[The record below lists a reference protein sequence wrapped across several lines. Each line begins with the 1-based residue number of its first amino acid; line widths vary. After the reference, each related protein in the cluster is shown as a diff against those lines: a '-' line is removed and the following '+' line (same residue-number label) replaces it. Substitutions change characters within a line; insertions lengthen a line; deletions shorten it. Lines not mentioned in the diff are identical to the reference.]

1 MAIQKAAERVRE
13 KARVLAA
20 HELEVAEDDLEW
32 TDGKFQVKGA
42 PDRAKTV
49 AELAFSAWTAHSLPE
64 GVDPI
69 LEASAVFDPPNW
81 TFPSG
86 THICVV
92 EVDPET
98 GSTRI
103 EQYVAVDD
111 CGTIINPMVVDGQ
124 VMGGV
129 AQGIAEALYEEAIYD
144 ENGTLLTGNMTT
156 YRIPSAAELP
166 GYTLDKTV
174 TPSSTNPMGVK
185 GIGETGTIAAPPAV
199 LNAVADALRFVG
211 VEFIDKPASAEKIW
225 RVVQSAQG
233 QAPPERTPEGGGTGA
248 ASMTPEEGRRD
259 GVIPAAFDY
268 EVAESADHAIS
279 LLGEHGEDAK
289 LLAGGHSLLP
299 LMRLRLAAPS
309 VLVDIGR
316 IGDLNYVRDG
326 GDHVAV
332 GALTTMEE
340 AHFSELL
347 ARDCPILAHTAGEVG
362 DPQVRHRGT
371 VGGTVAHSDPA
382 SDIPTVLLAL
392 DATLVVKGP
401 DGERTVPAADFWT
414 GIFES
419 ALGPQDLL
427 TEIRVP
433 KLAGAGWNYQKFHP
447 RAQDWAIV
455 GVAAVASNGG
465 VNVALTNMG
474 EKPLRASGVEQALAS
489 GSDPAAAAEQVLDGT
504 SPPNDALASSEY
516 RSALAKVLT
525 RRAIEGA
532 RSS

>member
-1 MAIQKAAERVRE
+1 M
-13 KARVLAA
+13 
-20 HELEVAEDDLEW
+20 
-32 TDGKFQVKGA
+32 
-42 PDRAKTV
+42 
-49 AELAFSAWTAHSLPE
+49 
-64 GVDPI
+64 
-69 LEASAVFDPPNW
+69 
-81 TFPSG
+81 
-86 THICVV
+86 
-92 EVDPET
+92 
-98 GSTRI
+98 
-103 EQYVAVDD
+103 
-111 CGTIINPMVVDGQ
+111 
-124 VMGGV
+124 
-129 AQGIAEALYEEAIYD
+129 
-144 ENGTLLTGNMTT
+144 
-156 YRIPSAAELP
+156 
-166 GYTLDKTV
+166 
-174 TPSSTNPMGVK
+174 
-185 GIGETGTIAAPPAV
+185 
-199 LNAVADALRFVG
+199 
-211 VEFIDKPASAEKIW
+211 
-225 RVVQSAQG
+225 
-233 QAPPERTPEGGGTGA
+233 
-248 ASMTPEEGRRD
+248 
-259 GVIPAAFDY
+259 
-268 EVAESADHAIS
+268 
-279 LLGEHGEDAK
+279 
-289 LLAGGHSLLP
+289 
-299 LMRLRLAAPS
+299 
-309 VLVDIGR
+309 LVDIGR

-347 ARDCPILAHTAGEVG
+347 LRDCPILAHTAGEVG

-474 EKPLRASGVEQALAS
+474 DKPLRASAVEQALAS
-489 GSDPAAAAEQVLDGT
+489 GSDAAAAAEQVLDGT

-516 RSALAKVLT
+516 RQALAKVLT

>member
-1 MAIQKAAERVRE
+1 
-13 KARVLAA
+13 
-20 HELEVAEDDLEW
+20 
-32 TDGKFQVKGA
+32 
-42 PDRAKTV
+42 
-49 AELAFSAWTAHSLPE
+49 
-64 GVDPI
+64 
-69 LEASAVFDPPNW
+69 
-81 TFPSG
+81 
-86 THICVV
+86 
-92 EVDPET
+92 
-98 GSTRI
+98 
-103 EQYVAVDD
+103 
-111 CGTIINPMVVDGQ
+111 
-124 VMGGV
+124 
-129 AQGIAEALYEEAIYD
+129 
-144 ENGTLLTGNMTT
+144 
-156 YRIPSAAELP
+156 
-166 GYTLDKTV
+166 
-174 TPSSTNPMGVK
+174 
-185 GIGETGTIAAPPAV
+185 
-199 LNAVADALRFVG
+199 
-211 VEFIDKPASAEKIW
+211 
-225 RVVQSAQG
+225 
-233 QAPPERTPEGGGTGA
+233 
-248 ASMTPEEGRRD
+248 
-259 GVIPAAFDY
+259 VIPAAFDY

-299 LMRLRLAAPS
+299 LMRVRLAAPTM
-309 VLVDIGR
+309 LVDIGR

-332 GALTTMEE
+332 GALTTMED

-347 ARDCPILAHTAGEVG
+347 ARECPILAHTSGEVG

-401 DGERTVPAADFWT
+401 DGERTVAARDFWT

-433 KLAGAGWNYQKFHP
+433 KLPGAGWNYQKFHP

-465 VNVALTNMG
+465 VNLALTNMG
-474 EKPLRASGVEQALAS
+474 EKPLRASAVEQALAS
-489 GSDPAAAAEQVLDGT
+489 GSDPAAAAERVLDGT

>member
-1 MAIQKAAERVRE
+1 M
-13 KARVLAA
+13 
-20 HELEVAEDDLEW
+20 
-32 TDGKFQVKGA
+32 
-42 PDRAKTV
+42 
-49 AELAFSAWTAHSLPE
+49 
-64 GVDPI
+64 
-69 LEASAVFDPPNW
+69 
-81 TFPSG
+81 
-86 THICVV
+86 
-92 EVDPET
+92 
-98 GSTRI
+98 
-103 EQYVAVDD
+103 
-111 CGTIINPMVVDGQ
+111 
-124 VMGGV
+124 
-129 AQGIAEALYEEAIYD
+129 
-144 ENGTLLTGNMTT
+144 
-156 YRIPSAAELP
+156 
-166 GYTLDKTV
+166 
-174 TPSSTNPMGVK
+174 
-185 GIGETGTIAAPPAV
+185 
-199 LNAVADALRFVG
+199 
-211 VEFIDKPASAEKIW
+211 
-225 RVVQSAQG
+225 
-233 QAPPERTPEGGGTGA
+233 
-248 ASMTPEEGRRD
+248 
-259 GVIPAAFDY
+259 IPAAFDY

-316 IGDLNYVRDG
+316 IADLNYVRDG

-347 ARDCPILAHTAGEVG
+347 ERECPILAHTAGEVG

-392 DATLVVKGP
+392 DATLVVQGP
-401 DGERTVPAADFWT
+401 DGQRTVPASDFWL

-455 GVAAVASNGG
+455 GVAAVARNGG
-465 VNVALTNMG
+465 VNVALTNMA
-474 EKPLRASGVEQALAS
+474 EKPVRASAVEQALAS
-489 GSDPAAAAEQVLDGT
+489 GSDPAAAAEQVLEGT
-504 SPPNDALASSEY
+504 SAPNDALASSEY
-516 RSALAKVLT
+516 REALAKVLT

>member
-1 MAIQKAAERVRE
+1 M
-13 KARVLAA
+13 
-20 HELEVAEDDLEW
+20 
-32 TDGKFQVKGA
+32 
-42 PDRAKTV
+42 
-49 AELAFSAWTAHSLPE
+49 
-64 GVDPI
+64 
-69 LEASAVFDPPNW
+69 
-81 TFPSG
+81 
-86 THICVV
+86 
-92 EVDPET
+92 
-98 GSTRI
+98 
-103 EQYVAVDD
+103 
-111 CGTIINPMVVDGQ
+111 
-124 VMGGV
+124 
-129 AQGIAEALYEEAIYD
+129 
-144 ENGTLLTGNMTT
+144 
-156 YRIPSAAELP
+156 
-166 GYTLDKTV
+166 
-174 TPSSTNPMGVK
+174 
-185 GIGETGTIAAPPAV
+185 
-199 LNAVADALRFVG
+199 
-211 VEFIDKPASAEKIW
+211 
-225 RVVQSAQG
+225 
-233 QAPPERTPEGGGTGA
+233 
-248 ASMTPEEGRRD
+248 
-259 GVIPAAFDY
+259 IPAAFDY
-268 EVAESADHAIS
+268 TVAESADHAVS

-309 VLVDIGR
+309 VLIDIGR
-316 IGDLNYVRDG
+316 IGDLNYIRDG

-347 ARDCPILAHTAGEVG
+347 LRDCPILAHTAGEVG

-427 TEIRVP
+427 TEMRVP
-433 KLAGAGWNYQKFHP
+433 KPAGAGWNYQKFHP

-465 VNVALTNMG
+465 VKVALTNMG
-474 EKPLRASGVEQALAS
+474 EKPLRASAVEHALAS
-489 GSDPAAAAEQVLDGT
+489 GSDPAAAADQVLDGT

>member
-1 MAIQKAAERVRE
+1 
-13 KARVLAA
+13 
-20 HELEVAEDDLEW
+20 
-32 TDGKFQVKGA
+32 
-42 PDRAKTV
+42 
-49 AELAFSAWTAHSLPE
+49 
-64 GVDPI
+64 
-69 LEASAVFDPPNW
+69 
-81 TFPSG
+81 
-86 THICVV
+86 
-92 EVDPET
+92 
-98 GSTRI
+98 
-103 EQYVAVDD
+103 
-111 CGTIINPMVVDGQ
+111 
-124 VMGGV
+124 
-129 AQGIAEALYEEAIYD
+129 
-144 ENGTLLTGNMTT
+144 
-156 YRIPSAAELP
+156 
-166 GYTLDKTV
+166 
-174 TPSSTNPMGVK
+174 
-185 GIGETGTIAAPPAV
+185 
-199 LNAVADALRFVG
+199 
-211 VEFIDKPASAEKIW
+211 
-225 RVVQSAQG
+225 
-233 QAPPERTPEGGGTGA
+233 
-248 ASMTPEEGRRD
+248 
-259 GVIPAAFDY
+259 VIPAAFDY

-347 ARDCPILAHTAGEVG
+347 QRECPILAHTAGEVG

-392 DATLVVKGP
+392 DATLVVRGP
-401 DGERTVPAADFWT
+401 EGERTVPASDFWL

-455 GVAAVASNGG
+455 GVAAVARNGG
-465 VNVALTNMG
+465 VNLALTNMA
-474 EKPLRASGVEQALAS
+474 EKPVRASAVEQALAS
-489 GSDPAAAAEQVLDGT
+489 GSDPAAAAEQVLEGT
-504 SPPNDALASSEY
+504 SAPNDALASSEY
-516 RSALAKVLT
+516 REALAKILT

>member
-1 MAIQKAAERVRE
+1 
-13 KARVLAA
+13 
-20 HELEVAEDDLEW
+20 
-32 TDGKFQVKGA
+32 
-42 PDRAKTV
+42 
-49 AELAFSAWTAHSLPE
+49 
-64 GVDPI
+64 
-69 LEASAVFDPPNW
+69 
-81 TFPSG
+81 
-86 THICVV
+86 
-92 EVDPET
+92 
-98 GSTRI
+98 
-103 EQYVAVDD
+103 
-111 CGTIINPMVVDGQ
+111 
-124 VMGGV
+124 
-129 AQGIAEALYEEAIYD
+129 
-144 ENGTLLTGNMTT
+144 
-156 YRIPSAAELP
+156 
-166 GYTLDKTV
+166 
-174 TPSSTNPMGVK
+174 
-185 GIGETGTIAAPPAV
+185 
-199 LNAVADALRFVG
+199 
-211 VEFIDKPASAEKIW
+211 
-225 RVVQSAQG
+225 
-233 QAPPERTPEGGGTGA
+233 
-248 ASMTPEEGRRD
+248 
-259 GVIPAAFDY
+259 VIPAAFDY

-299 LMRLRLAAPS
+299 LMRVRLAAPS
-309 VLVDIGR
+309 VLIDIGR

-332 GALTTMEE
+332 GALTTMED

-347 ARDCPILAHTAGEVG
+347 ARECPILAHTSGEVG

-433 KLAGAGWNYQKFHP
+433 KLPGAGWNYQKFHP

-465 VNVALTNMG
+465 VNLALTNMG
-474 EKPLRASGVEQALAS
+474 EKPLRASAVEQALAS
-489 GSDPAAAAEQVLDGT
+489 GSDPAAAAERVLDGT